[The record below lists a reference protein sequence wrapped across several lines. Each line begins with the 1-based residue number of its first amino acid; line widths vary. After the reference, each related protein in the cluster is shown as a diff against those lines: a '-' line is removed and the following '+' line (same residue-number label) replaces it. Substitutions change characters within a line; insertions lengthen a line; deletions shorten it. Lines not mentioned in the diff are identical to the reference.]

1 MVNNKILMYMKLK
14 DINKTQLSAL
24 TDPSYHSEPYHQWN
38 RH

>member
-24 TDPSYHSEPYHQWN
+24 TGIPATTLN
-38 RH
+38 RIIN